1 MCALMYIILSFVR
14 KQFFLHYMT
23 GCINLQYFYR
33 GFFSVFLQL
42 SKTCLCKSYFFF
54 SKIFQQTKTLKD
66 NESDF
71 VEVFYQTIKKK
82 IYARRHHSLS
92 NLTRIRTELLNKVP
106 FVTMTKRGTCD
117 ESQLRR

>member
-1 MCALMYIILSFVR
+1 
-14 KQFFLHYMT
+14 MT

-33 GFFSVFLQL
+33 GFFFQSSCNYQKRAYVSLTFW
-42 SKTCLCKSYFFF
+42 F

-82 IYARRHHSLS
+82 SMHDDTIHYQ
-92 NLTRIRTELLNKVP
+92 ILLV
-106 FVTMTKRGTCD
+106 
-117 ESQLRR
+117 